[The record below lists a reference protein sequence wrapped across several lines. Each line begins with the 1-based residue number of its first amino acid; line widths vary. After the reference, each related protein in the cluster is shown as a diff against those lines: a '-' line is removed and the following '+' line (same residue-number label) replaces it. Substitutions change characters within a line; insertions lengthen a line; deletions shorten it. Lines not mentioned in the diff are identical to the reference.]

1 MRKPCQPRVAPCEP
15 LCGLFGGRVA
25 SMYPCTGF
33 RQRWGNVAERCKKRF
48 ETLMEA
54 GFEGKMAGSKR
65 VQVKGRVALKSP
77 LARFTPPG
85 KAEQDC
91 SAAPT
96 DFSFPETG
104 GGMEEKRGHRG
115 RF

>member
-1 MRKPCQPRVAPCEP
+1 MLDKCERR
-15 LCGLFGGRVA
+15 LWKQQEHGG
-25 SMYPCTGF
+25 YGIPE
-33 RQRWGNVAERCKKRF
+33 W
-48 ETLMEA
+48 L
-54 GFEGKMAGSKR
+54 AGSKR

-91 SAAPT
+91 SSAPT